1 MLPSIPMSFLNRKK
15 LMSLTNNTWIIE
27 CSQKNSILTEEKT
40 RGNKIEKKLK
50 NKEEKK
56 KTNKKRASSCQKIKS
71 KEPNTYSFSVVVTQ
85 WPIFFP
91 LRLFHH
97 NDAFAASSTLLQ
109 WFKFQWQNHPYCN
122 CPPTYLTNLP
132 LLVA

>member
-1 MLPSIPMSFLNRKK
+1 MKWGQFGRTFAFK
-15 LMSLTNNTWIIE
+15 LIVYQTLDIF
-27 CSQKNSILTEEKT
+27 QYRQEEKT

-91 LRLFHH
+91 LRLYHH

-109 WFKFQWQNHPYCN
+109 
-122 CPPTYLTNLP
+122 
-132 LLVA
+132 